1 MKPRSWMILL
11 LAVGAIAL
19 VIGFILFRYELL
31 PEYFNIS
38 PKTIVDFENFIEQ
51 YIKGIPIPPP

>member
-1 MKPRSWMILL
+1 MILL
-11 LAVGAIAL
+11 LAVGAISL

-51 YIKGIPIPPP
+51 YIKGIPIPPPI